1 MRCPFCNQDNTRV
14 VDSRPIEDSNAI
26 RRRRMCDVCGRRFT
40 TYEKVETIPLI
51 VIKKDMNREQYDRS
65 KIETGILR
73 ACHKRPVS
81 AEKIN
86 EMVNKVETELFNGEE
101 REIPSSVIGEKVM
114 HYLKDLDQVAYVRF
128 ASIYREFKDVN
139 TFMDELKRCS
149 TNSGRQKME
158 VSNYIKMRD
167 QMQKRFLTYDQKE
180 IEGKYGFAFDD
191 DYFYVPYLFEEWR
204 VNRHTGVVEGSKDHF
219 LHVHQGSF
227 NETLTIFDL
236 LCCGKK
242 EIVLAGTYARTNSLK
257 GTIKGRTI
265 ASGVHDSRA
274 ARYDGHVEQL
284 KKACVSLSGKP
295 YSPGDAAF
303 VFHVFPFL
311 PLVFQFWESDEE
323 FPPVLKFMWDENV
336 LDYLRFET
344 LYYVMGD
351 FLDALDQAFDACK
364 TEA

>member
-1 MRCPFCNQDNTRV
+1 M
-14 VDSRPIEDSNAI
+14 
-26 RRRRMCDVCGRRFT
+26 
-40 TYEKVETIPLI
+40 
-51 VIKKDMNREQYDRS
+51 
-65 KIETGILR
+65 
-73 ACHKRPVS
+73 
-81 AEKIN
+81 
-86 EMVNKVETELFNGEE
+86 
-101 REIPSSVIGEKVM
+101 
-114 HYLKDLDQVAYVRF
+114 
-128 ASIYREFKDVN
+128 
-139 TFMDELKRCS
+139 
-149 TNSGRQKME
+149 
-158 VSNYIKMRD
+158 
-167 QMQKRFLTYDQKE
+167 
-180 IEGKYGFAFDD
+180 
-191 DYFYVPYLFEEWR
+191 
-204 VNRHTGVVEGSKDHF
+204 
-219 LHVHQGSF
+219 
-227 NETLTIFDL
+227 
-236 LCCGKK
+236 
-242 EIVLAGTYARTNSLK
+242 LAGTYARTNSLK

-295 YSPGDAAF
+295 YSPGDATF

>member
-1 MRCPFCNQDNTRV
+1 M
-14 VDSRPIEDSNAI
+14 A
-26 RRRRMCDVCGRRFT
+26 
-40 TYEKVETIPLI
+40 
-51 VIKKDMNREQYDRS
+51 
-65 KIETGILR
+65 
-73 ACHKRPVS
+73 
-81 AEKIN
+81 
-86 EMVNKVETELFNGEE
+86 
-101 REIPSSVIGEKVM
+101 
-114 HYLKDLDQVAYVRF
+114 
-128 ASIYREFKDVN
+128 
-139 TFMDELKRCS
+139 
-149 TNSGRQKME
+149 

-167 QMQKRFLTYDQKE
+167 QMQERFLTYDQKE

-204 VNRHTGVVEGSKDHF
+204 VNRHTGVAEGSKDHF

>member
-1 MRCPFCNQDNTRV
+1 
-14 VDSRPIEDSNAI
+14 
-26 RRRRMCDVCGRRFT
+26 
-40 TYEKVETIPLI
+40 
-51 VIKKDMNREQYDRS
+51 
-65 KIETGILR
+65 
-73 ACHKRPVS
+73 
-81 AEKIN
+81 
-86 EMVNKVETELFNGEE
+86 
-101 REIPSSVIGEKVM
+101 
-114 HYLKDLDQVAYVRF
+114 
-128 ASIYREFKDVN
+128 
-139 TFMDELKRCS
+139 
-149 TNSGRQKME
+149 ME

-167 QMQKRFLTYDQKE
+167 QMQERFLTYDQKE

-242 EIVLAGTYARTNSLK
+242 EIVLAGTYARTSSLK

-323 FPPVLKFMWDENV
+323 FPPVLKIMCDENV
-336 LDYLRFET
+336 LD
-344 LYYVMGD
+344 
-351 FLDALDQAFDACK
+351 
-364 TEA
+364 

>member
-1 MRCPFCNQDNTRV
+1 
-14 VDSRPIEDSNAI
+14 
-26 RRRRMCDVCGRRFT
+26 
-40 TYEKVETIPLI
+40 
-51 VIKKDMNREQYDRS
+51 
-65 KIETGILR
+65 
-73 ACHKRPVS
+73 
-81 AEKIN
+81 
-86 EMVNKVETELFNGEE
+86 
-101 REIPSSVIGEKVM
+101 
-114 HYLKDLDQVAYVRF
+114 
-128 ASIYREFKDVN
+128 
-139 TFMDELKRCS
+139 
-149 TNSGRQKME
+149 ME

-167 QMQKRFLTYDQKE
+167 QMQERFLTYDQKE

-284 KKACVSLSGKP
+284 
-295 YSPGDAAF
+295 
-303 VFHVFPFL
+303 
-311 PLVFQFWESDEE
+311 
-323 FPPVLKFMWDENV
+323 LKFMWDENV

>member
-1 MRCPFCNQDNTRV
+1 
-14 VDSRPIEDSNAI
+14 
-26 RRRRMCDVCGRRFT
+26 
-40 TYEKVETIPLI
+40 
-51 VIKKDMNREQYDRS
+51 
-65 KIETGILR
+65 
-73 ACHKRPVS
+73 
-81 AEKIN
+81 
-86 EMVNKVETELFNGEE
+86 
-101 REIPSSVIGEKVM
+101 
-114 HYLKDLDQVAYVRF
+114 
-128 ASIYREFKDVN
+128 
-139 TFMDELKRCS
+139 
-149 TNSGRQKME
+149 ME

-167 QMQKRFLTYDQKE
+167 QMQERFLTYDQKE

-265 ASGVHDSRA
+265 ASGIHDSRA
-274 ARYDGHVEQL
+274 ARYDGNVERL
-284 KKACVSLSGKP
+284 KKACVSLDGKP

-323 FPPVLKFMWDENV
+323 FPSVLKFMWDENV